1 MNDSIDSSLLLSLS
15 HFPKDNLD
23 EREIAAFRSAAQ
35 RCRGWIL
42 TMTTAANSGHPAGS
56 MSSIEMY
63 LMSYAVSDVR
73 RDNVESIER
82 DFIVIS
88 HGHTAPAAYSTLAYL
103 GFFDPSMLLG
113 NFRRTGSPF
122 QGHVERSVWGIDWAS
137 GNLGQGLA
145 AGVGYALAQRKR
157 QSDGHVFVLMGDG
170 EQTKG
175 QVAEARRIAFKEA
188 LNNITA
194 LIDFNRIQISG
205 KVHEVMPANY
215 KKLWEADGWQVYE
228 CDGHDPADMYSVMK
242 KAYEDEKPSVVFCN
256 TVMGKGVSFM
266 ENIPDYH
273 GKALSKEEYLKA
285 MAELGEDPS
294 LLEEALAARKGPLP
308 KGRTVNPRT
317 PEIYT
322 GLPISY
328 PSDAKVDNRTAFGKA
343 LADIGRLNRE
353 RSSTPIL
360 VFDCDL
366 ASSVKVDEFAKEC
379 PEWFVEA
386 GIQEHA
392 TATVAGA
399 ASCGGAM
406 SVWADFGVF
415 GLTEV
420 YNQQRLNDINRTNL
434 KLFLT
439 HVGLDVGE
447 DGMTHQCIDYVGL
460 LRNLFGWKLIV
471 PADPNQTDRVTRWA
485 LQQEGNICV
494 AMGRSR
500 LPVLTRKDGL
510 TPFYA
515 DDYAFNYGKIDIVRQ
530 GHDMSIF
537 AMGHMVH
544 RALKVGEMLAKRG
557 ISLCV
562 YSVSCP
568 LALEEDVLVE
578 AAKRGPIFTYE
589 DHNVNSGLGREI
601 TSKLQALNLSVKVR
615 SFGVSR
621 YGDSGSSDEVFEAM
635 GLAPEEVAE
644 AVCCSL
650 RK

>member
-1 MNDSIDSSLLLSLS
+1 
-15 HFPKDNLD
+15 
-23 EREIAAFRSAAQ
+23 
-35 RCRGWIL
+35 
-42 TMTTAANSGHPAGS
+42 
-56 MSSIEMY
+56 
-63 LMSYAVSDVR
+63 
-73 RDNVESIER
+73 
-82 DFIVIS
+82 
-88 HGHTAPAAYSTLAYL
+88 
-103 GFFDPSMLLG
+103 
-113 NFRRTGSPF
+113 
-122 QGHVERSVWGIDWAS
+122 
-137 GNLGQGLA
+137 
-145 AGVGYALAQRKR
+145 
-157 QSDGHVFVLMGDG
+157 
-170 EQTKG
+170 
-175 QVAEARRIAFKEA
+175 
-188 LNNITA
+188 
-194 LIDFNRIQISG
+194 
-205 KVHEVMPANY
+205 
-215 KKLWEADGWQVYE
+215 
-228 CDGHDPADMYSVMK
+228 
-242 KAYEDEKPSVVFCN
+242 
-256 TVMGKGVSFM
+256 
-266 ENIPDYH
+266 
-273 GKALSKEEYLKA
+273 
-285 MAELGEDPS
+285 
-294 LLEEALAARKGPLP
+294 
-308 KGRTVNPRT
+308 
-317 PEIYT
+317 
-322 GLPISY
+322 
-328 PSDAKVDNRTAFGKA
+328 
-343 LADIGRLNRE
+343 
-353 RSSTPIL
+353 
-360 VFDCDL
+360 
-366 ASSVKVDEFAKEC
+366 
-379 PEWFVEA
+379 
-386 GIQEHA
+386 
-392 TATVAGA
+392 
-399 ASCGGAM
+399 M

-515 DDYAFNYGKIDIVRQ
+515 DDYAFNYGKIDIVRH
-530 GHDMSIF
+530 GYDMSIF

-544 RALKVGEMLAKRG
+544 RALKVGEILAKRG

-568 LALEEDVLVE
+568 LALEEDILAE

-601 TSKLQALNLSVKVR
+601 TSKLQTLNLSVKVK

>member
-1 MNDSIDSSLLLSLS
+1 MNDSIDSRLLLSLS
-15 HFPKDNLD
+15 HFPKEYLD
-23 EREIAAFRSAAQ
+23 ESDVAAFRRAAQ

-63 LMSYAVSDVR
+63 LMAYAVSDVR
-73 RDNVESIER
+73 SDNVEDIKR

-88 HGHTAPAAYSTLAYL
+88 HGHTAPAAYSALAYL
-103 GFFDPSMLLG
+103 GFFDPSVLLG

-145 AGVGYALAQRKR
+145 AGIGYALAQKKR
-157 QSDGHVFVLMGDG
+157 HDNGHVFVLMGDG

-175 QVAEARRIAFKEA
+175 QVAEARRIAFKEE
-188 LNNITA
+188 LSNVTV

-205 KVHEVMPANY
+205 STEAVMPVNY

-228 CDGHDPADMYSVMK
+228 CDGHDPADMYAVMK
-242 KAYEDEKPSVVFCN
+242 KAYEDEKPSVLFCN

-285 MAELGEDPS
+285 MAELREDPS
-294 LLEEALAARKGPLP
+294 LLEEALRTRKGPLP
-308 KGRTVNPRT
+308 KGRTVASKA
-317 PEIYT
+317 PEIEAGSPFT
-322 GLPISY
+322 Y
-328 PSDAKVDNRTAFGKA
+328 PSDAKTDNRTAFGKA
-343 LADIGRLNRE
+343 LADVGRLNRE
-353 RSSTPIL
+353 RNSTPIL

-366 ASSVKVDEFAKEC
+366 ASSVKVDEFAGVC
-379 PEWFVEA
+379 PEWFVET

-399 ASCGGAM
+399 ASCGGVA

-420 YNQQRLNDINRTNL
+420 YNQQRLNDINKTGL

-460 LRNLFGWKLIV
+460 LGNLFGWKLIV

-485 LQQEGNICV
+485 LQQDGNICV

-500 LPVLTRKDGL
+500 LPVLTKEDGFS
-510 TPFYA
+510 PFYG
-515 DDYAFNYGKIDIVRQ
+515 DDYTFNYGTIDIIRD
-530 GHDMSIF
+530 GHDVSMF

-544 RALKVGEMLAKRG
+544 RALKIRDILAKRG

-568 LALEEDVLVE
+568 LALQDDVLIE
-578 AAKRGPIFTYE
+578 AVRRGPIFTYE
-589 DHNVNSGLGREI
+589 DHNVNSGLGQKVA
-601 TSKLQALNLSVKVR
+601 SKLQSLNMSAVFKA
-615 SFGVSR
+615 FGISR
-621 YGDSGSSDEVFEAM
+621 YGDSGPSNEVFEAM

-644 AVCCSL
+644 AVYCL
-650 RK
+650 LQE